1 MARGL
6 VVVAVVFLLA
16 FGLGVSGAPGAAFG
30 AAADW
35 LTTSGNVE
43 LTGPVGEAVRDAL

>member
-6 VVVAVVFLLA
+6 VVAALVVMAA
-16 FGLGVSGAPGAAFG
+16 FGVGVSGAPGVAFG

-35 LTTSGNVE
+35 LTTSGNVHLE
-43 LTGPVGEAVRDAL
+43 GPVGEAVRDAI

>member
-1 MARGL
+1 MSRALVGLGVLMA
-6 VVVAVVFLLA
+6 VAFA
-16 FGLGVSGAPGAAFG
+16 LGVSGAPGPAFG

-43 LTGPVGEAVRDAL
+43 LEGPVGDAVREAL

>member
-6 VVVAVVFLLA
+6 VVAALVVFAA
-16 FGLGVSGAPGAAFG
+16 FGVGVSGAPGVAFG

-35 LTTSGNVE
+35 LTTSGNVQLE
-43 LTGPVGEAVRDAL
+43 GPVGEAVRDAL